1 MKLFALI
8 SLLVAGLLGGC
19 ATNPPAPAAKTG
31 AATGTPDA
39 VAVKPAV
46 FADLPPMPI
55 VTPDTSLTA
64 KVASYNSEGRYVV
77 LSFPIGQ
84 MPKLGQTLFL
94 YRGGLKVAE
103 LEVTG
108 PQRDNNIVADLT
120 KGDVQLSDEVRD
132 K

>member
-8 SLLVAGLLGGC
+8 LLLVAGLLGGC

-31 AATGTPDA
+31 AATAKTG
-39 VAVKPAV
+39 V
-46 FADLPPMPI
+46 FSEVPLAPI
-55 VTPDTSLTA
+55 VTPDNSLTA
-64 KVASYNSEGRYVV
+64 KVASYNSVGRYVV

-120 KGDVQLSDEVRD
+120 KGDVQMSDEVRD
-132 K
+132 N